1 MKLAAES
8 LAFGHRRRIVGRALD
23 FSFSTGEVVCVLG
36 PNGAGKSTLFR
47 TLLGLTPAL
56 GGRVTLEGR
65 DLASLSRAQVARAL
79 AYVPQASAS
88 YFDFTLAELVEMG
101 RAAHLGLF
109 AAPGAKD
116 REAARA
122 ALERLGIG
130 AIAQQRVGAVSGG
143 ERQLALIARALATEA
158 PLLILDE
165 PTANLDF
172 ANQARVLKEV
182 ARLRDAG
189 IGILFGTH
197 DPDHALEVADRALLL
212 REGKVM
218 AAGNAADT
226 ITAAH
231 LSALYA
237 LPVTAGRPRFRA

>member
-1 MKLAAES
+1 VKLAAEA
-8 LAFGHRRRIVGRALD
+8 LDFGHRRRIVGRALD
-23 FSFSTGEVVCVLG
+23 FRFSTGEVVCVLG

-47 TLLGLTPAL
+47 TLLGLVPAL
-56 GGRVTLEGR
+56 GGRVSLEGR
-65 DLASLSRAQVARAL
+65 DLASLSRAQVARAV

-88 YFDFTLAELVEMG
+88 YFDFTLEELVEMG
-101 RAAHLGLF
+101 RTAHLGLF

-130 AIAQQRVGAVSGG
+130 ALAQQRVGAVSGG

-172 ANQARVLKEV
+172 ANQARVLEEV

-197 DPDHALEVADRALLL
+197 DPDHALEIADRALLL
-212 REGKVM
+212 REGKVV
-218 AAGNAADT
+218 AAGNAVDT

-237 LPVTAGRPRFRA
+237 LPVTTGRPRFRA